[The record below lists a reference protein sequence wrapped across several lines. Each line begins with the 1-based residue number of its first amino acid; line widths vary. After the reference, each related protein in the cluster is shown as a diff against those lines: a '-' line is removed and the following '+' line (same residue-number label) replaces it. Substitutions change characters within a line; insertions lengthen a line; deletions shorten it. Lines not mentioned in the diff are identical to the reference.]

1 MVWSRRSHVY
11 VHHSGHA
18 WSKDIS
24 APGVGFRNFDNYGL
38 RFLLSC
44 NIGTSRRRINKTPRT
59 RQVEIRI
66 FDYNTISDVL
76 LHLDY
81 RASFDC
87 ALRDVVQEVTAGPV
101 SSLQDHL
108 ATDAF
113 SRVFSLNGEFPVERN
128 RLPAGDTAELNIT
141 AEYLP
146 FLARSATVAEASLVF
161 TGGDDSPQL
170 ASVEFDGR
178 ARGAC
183 RHTRRP
189 SWQIEHR
196 DAAGGSRT
204 VKHTASKRS
213 LRTLRPISCCS

>member
-1 MVWSRRSHVY
+1 
-11 VHHSGHA
+11 
-18 WSKDIS
+18 
-24 APGVGFRNFDNYGL
+24 
-38 RFLLSC
+38 LSC
-44 NIGTSRRRINKTPRT
+44 NIGTSRRRISKTPPT

-66 FDYNTISDVL
+66 FDYKTISDVL

-128 RLPAGDTAELNIT
+128 RPPAGDTAELLT

-146 FLARSATVAEASLVF
+146 FLARSATVAEARWSSLAVTIRLNSRESNS
-161 TGGDDSPQL
+161 TGEL
-170 ASVEFDGR
+170 AECAD
-178 ARGAC
+178 
-183 RHTRRP
+183 TRRP
-189 SWQIEHR
+189 SWQIEHH
-196 DAAGGSRT
+196 DAAGG
-204 VKHTASKRS
+204 AA
-213 LRTLRPISCCS
+213 P